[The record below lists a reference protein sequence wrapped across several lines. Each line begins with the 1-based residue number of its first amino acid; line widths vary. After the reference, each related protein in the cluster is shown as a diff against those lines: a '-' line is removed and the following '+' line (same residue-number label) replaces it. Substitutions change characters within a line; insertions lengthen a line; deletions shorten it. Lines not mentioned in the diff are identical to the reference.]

1 MSSEKRFGPPPAYY
15 QTEDPNVQTTFT
27 YGNQYHQYQ
36 RGSQYPSPHDAQN
49 TDNQHQPQ
57 YNARGHV
64 VTTMVSQ
71 PGAMEIKRTP
81 VPQNWMGPAVLA
93 CLCCFWPTGICAIIA
108 ASNANEA
115 AANGDVVEAEK
126 HSKKSALV
134 RCSFRCNGANFN
146 CSWNCISYGFL
157 FIIQIR
163 KNIDW

>member
-126 HSKKSALV
+126 HSKKARSYFAASVVMGLILIALGIV
-134 RCSFRCNGANFN
+134 YRMVFYS
-146 CSWNCISYGFL
+146 SY
-157 FIIQIR
+157 
-163 KNIDW
+163 K

>member
-1 MSSEKRFGPPPAYY
+1 MSSEKRFGPPLAYY

-27 YGNQYHQYQ
+27 YGNQFHQYQ

-126 HSKKSALV
+126 HSKKARLYVAASVVMGLILIALGIV
-134 RCSFRCNGANFN
+134 YRMVFYS
-146 CSWNCISYGFL
+146 SY
-157 FIIQIR
+157 
-163 KNIDW
+163 K